1 MTPQHGL
8 SAKVGRDRSTDIV
21 VVTFSLPRLS
31 VLAYDAIIL
40 CRLLRQGMHDLKVW
54 VGVEA
59 DGSSVSTTPG
69 KTSGELDEMS
79 RVAKVALHSVIQ
91 TVAIYYL

>member
-1 MTPQHGL
+1 M
-8 SAKVGRDRSTDIV
+8 
-21 VVTFSLPRLS
+21 LS
-31 VLAYDAIIL
+31 VLLYDVIIS

-79 RVAKVALHSVIQ
+79 RVAKVTHH
-91 TVAIYYL
+91 TRVAR